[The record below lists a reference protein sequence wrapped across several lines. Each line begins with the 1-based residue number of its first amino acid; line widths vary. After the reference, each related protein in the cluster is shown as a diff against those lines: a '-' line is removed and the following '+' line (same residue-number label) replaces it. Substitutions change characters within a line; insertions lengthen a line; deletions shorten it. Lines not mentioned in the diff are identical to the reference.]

1 MLELE
6 TVFRSPVLT
15 RKKTEFKLNV
25 IFFLS
30 ETNGLNAEH
39 YFIITVAFYCF
50 TSSTCEMWI
59 NYGGRCILV
68 LLDFHYNIFF
78 LKSLLDVN
86 YNDKYDSYDYHI
98 NLKENSA

>member
-78 LKSLLDVN
+78 L
-86 YNDKYDSYDYHI
+86 
-98 NLKENSA
+98 NLYWMLIIMISMTAMIITLI